1 MNFEGFSGNE
11 RAKEYLNSAFAR
23 NSLPHALILAG
34 ERGIGKKTLAGIVA
48 QSLVCENGDNS
59 PCGVCAACYKAK
71 NGFHPDI
78 IFLDAQNI
86 KADAKK
92 YGIEPKKDSV
102 IDVIR
107 AVKSNAL
114 LRPNDAERKVY
125 IIDNA
130 GNLSHECQD
139 ALLKIL
145 EEPPHFTFFI
155 LLCYNYS
162 DLLTTIVSRAA
173 HITLSPLS
181 DEDVMKIIREKKP
194 SLSDAEA
201 SEIVRTCGGV
211 CSFLVEDKNTE
222 LSETAASIAKALISR
237 DELEIFT
244 VLNKLEKADKTN
256 LSWILDELI
265 LIIRDALIIST
276 GAESRRISPA
286 EPNIPEAFAR
296 AFSSSTCNALIKLTS
311 EAQKLCV
318 RNVGTGHIIGSL
330 ICKFAHTVA

>member
-1 MNFEGFSGNE
+1 MNFQGFLGNE
-11 RAKEYLNSAFAR
+11 RAKAYLNSAFAR

-48 QSLVCENGDNS
+48 RALVCESDDA
-59 PCGVCAACYKAK
+59 PCGVCTACYKSK

-78 IFLDAQNI
+78 IFLDAQ
-86 KADAKK
+86 KLKEDAKK

-130 GNLSHECQD
+130 GTLTHECQD
-139 ALLKIL
+139 ALLKIF

-173 HITLSPLS
+173 HITLAPLS
-181 DEDVMKIIREKKP
+181 DDDVMNIIREKKP
-194 SLSDAEA
+194 MLSDSEA
-201 SEIVRTCGGV
+201 SEIIRTCGGV
-211 CSFLVEDKNTE
+211 CNFLIEDKNME
-222 LSETAASIAKALISR
+222 LCEIASGIAKALISR

-244 VLNKLEKADKTN
+244 RLNKLEKTDKTT
-256 LSWILDELI
+256 LSEILDELI

-286 EPNIPEAFAR
+286 EPNVAEVFAR
-296 AFSSSTCNALIKLTS
+296 TFSSATCNLLINLVS
-311 EAQKLCV
+311 EAQKLCS